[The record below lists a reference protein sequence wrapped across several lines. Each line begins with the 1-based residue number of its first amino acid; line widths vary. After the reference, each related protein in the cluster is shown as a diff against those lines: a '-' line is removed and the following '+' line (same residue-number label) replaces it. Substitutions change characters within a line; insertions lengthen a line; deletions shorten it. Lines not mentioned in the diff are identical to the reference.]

1 MDNNNYLSNITPDS
15 VDELYN
21 KYKKN
26 PDSIDLQWK
35 KFFEGFDFARTNY
48 PIKKADSKIQSPLL
62 WNEFNV
68 IDLINAYRERG
79 HLFTKTNPVRT
90 RRKYSPTLDIE
101 NFGLTEN
108 DLETSFRAG
117 NEIGI
122 GNATLRDIRDH
133 LLSTYCQSVGVEY
146 MYIRTPEIVEWLKTR
161 MEKIKNKPN
170 FSLDKKQEIL
180 KNLIHAVEFEQFL
193 NKRFTGQKRFSLEG
207 CESLIPAL
215 KSVME
220 KGSELG
226 VEEFVIG
233 MAHRGRLNVLGNIL
247 KKPFNELFSE
257 FEGKEYDDETVLGD
271 VKYHLGCTLEAKAK
285 TGKNIKISISPNP
298 SHLETVDPVVE
309 GLSRAKID
317 LQHNKNNQNLLPI
330 LIHGDAAMAGQGIVY
345 EVIQMS
351 KLDGYKTGGTLHL
364 IINNQLGFT
373 TNYIDAR
380 SSTYCTDVAK
390 TIQSP
395 IFHVNGDDVEAVVY
409 TIELAM
415 EFRQRFNI
423 DVFVDLLCY
432 RKYGHNESDE
442 PRFTQPLLYKTI
454 AKHPNPGKL
463 YLERLEKNKD
473 FDISFAQKVK
483 DEYLSTLEAELE
495 KAKKIE
501 KNTVYPFLENIW
513 KPYRKCVEC
522 DFDEPIKTSVNTDII
537 IELGNKITQ
546 LPKGMPFFNKTA
558 RLMQERNTMINE
570 SQTIDWAMGE
580 TLAYASLL
588 NDGTNIRISGQ
599 DVERGTFSH
608 RHAVLKMEDSELE
621 YIPLQNISEN
631 QGEFEIYNSH
641 LSEYGVLGFEYG
653 YALAAPAS
661 LVIWE
666 AQFGD
671 FFNGAQIII
680 DNYLSAAEEKW
691 KISNG
696 LVMYLPHGFE
706 GQGPEHSSARL
717 ERFLTLCAN
726 NNMQIINCTTPANLF
741 HLLRRQMNRDY
752 RKPLVLFSPKSL
764 LRHPKCISNIEDLSN
779 GKFHEVYDDKTAN
792 EEETDRVILCTGKI
806 YYELLQEKETNKNDN
821 TALIRLEQM
830 YPIPL
835 EELKAL
841 KQKYFNAKHWIW
853 VQEEPENMG
862 AWPFLR
868 DNLKSFSLS
877 VISRPA
883 SASPASGSSQFH
895 KLQQKKILEKAFE
908 QCDCD
913 DVCKECK
920 QLCIS
925 HLREL

>member
-1 MDNNNYLSNITPDS
+1 
-15 VDELYN
+15 
-21 KYKKN
+21 
-26 PDSIDLQWK
+26 
-35 KFFEGFDFARTNY
+35 
-48 PIKKADSKIQSPLL
+48 
-62 WNEFNV
+62 
-68 IDLINAYRERG
+68 
-79 HLFTKTNPVRT
+79 
-90 RRKYSPTLDIE
+90 
-101 NFGLTEN
+101 
-108 DLETSFRAG
+108 
-117 NEIGI
+117 
-122 GNATLRDIRDH
+122 
-133 LLSTYCQSVGVEY
+133 
-146 MYIRTPEIVEWLKTR
+146 
-161 MEKIKNKPN
+161 
-170 FSLDKKQEIL
+170 
-180 KNLIHAVEFEQFL
+180 
-193 NKRFTGQKRFSLEG
+193 
-207 CESLIPAL
+207 
-215 KSVME
+215 
-220 KGSELG
+220 
-226 VEEFVIG
+226 
-233 MAHRGRLNVLGNIL
+233 
-247 KKPFNELFSE
+247 
-257 FEGKEYDDETVLGD
+257 
-271 VKYHLGCTLEAKAK
+271 
-285 TGKNIKISISPNP
+285 
-298 SHLETVDPVVE
+298 
-309 GLSRAKID
+309 
-317 LQHNKNNQNLLPI
+317 
-330 LIHGDAAMAGQGIVY
+330 
-345 EVIQMS
+345 
-351 KLDGYKTGGTLHL
+351 
-364 IINNQLGFT
+364 
-373 TNYIDAR
+373 
-380 SSTYCTDVAK
+380 
-390 TIQSP
+390 
-395 IFHVNGDDVEAVVY
+395 
-409 TIELAM
+409 
-415 EFRQRFNI
+415 
-423 DVFVDLLCY
+423 
-432 RKYGHNESDE
+432 
-442 PRFTQPLLYKTI
+442 
-454 AKHPNPGKL
+454 
-463 YLERLEKNKD
+463 
-473 FDISFAQKVK
+473 
-483 DEYLSTLEAELE
+483 
-495 KAKKIE
+495 
-501 KNTVYPFLENIW
+501 
-513 KPYRKCVEC
+513 
-522 DFDEPIKTSVNTDII
+522 
-537 IELGNKITQ
+537 
-546 LPKGMPFFNKTA
+546 
-558 RLMQERNTMINE
+558 
-570 SQTIDWAMGE
+570 
-580 TLAYASLL
+580 
-588 NDGTNIRISGQ
+588 
-599 DVERGTFSH
+599 
-608 RHAVLKMEDSELE
+608 
-621 YIPLQNISEN
+621 
-631 QGEFEIYNSH
+631 